1 MKQQLNNDKTKSKYL
16 FNVSNVYQLMD
27 TQALMDNKGS
37 TKKAGIEEEDQMA
50 IYNFTMI
57 GI

>member
-1 MKQQLNNDKTKSKYL
+1 
-16 FNVSNVYQLMD
+16 MD

-57 GI
+57 GNWNSLIQASLI